1 MSASTDRAT
10 VLAIRDLRVS
20 FGRPGVEV
28 VHGLDLDVASGE
40 VVAVVGESGSGKSV
54 TALSVI
60 GLLPTNAHA
69 TGSVALH
76 GRELLDLSSQEMR
89 RIRGAE
95 IAMISQDPVASLNP
109 VFTIGFQV
117 IEAVR
122 AHDRSMSTR
131 TARRRAIELLEL
143 VDLPDP
149 ERRMKQYPHELSG
162 GQCQRVGIAMAL
174 ASDPKLLI
182 ADEPTTALDVTVQAE
197 VLDVLA
203 RIGRREGRA
212 VLLIT
217 HDMGVVAELADR
229 VVVMRDGELVEQGS
243 VRGVL
248 LKPTAPYTKQLLSAV
263 PRIGSRPAS
272 AVPSADAGSD
282 AAPVLDVSDLEVT
295 YGGRI
300 RGMFRAV
307 EGVSLQVR
315 RGEILGLVGES
326 GSGKSTIGRAIIGAA
341 PVTGGS
347 IGVDG
352 VDMLSASRAVRRET
366 RRRIGVV
373 FQNPAL
379 SLNPRYTV
387 RQSVTEPLQAIRGM
401 RGSELTD
408 RVDALLDSVG
418 LLDRAG
424 RYPHEL
430 SGGQK
435 QRVAI
440 ARGVALEPALLIA
453 DEPTS
458 ALDVSVQAQVLDVFR
473 ELQERLEFACVF
485 ISHDL
490 AVIDEL
496 CDSVT
501 VLRRGAVVE
510 SGSRELVLQHPT
522 DDYTKRLLAAAP
534 VPDPDL
540 QKERRE
546 ARLAMA

>member
-1 MSASTDRAT
+1 MSMTAPSGDPI
-10 VLAIRDLRVS
+10 LSIRDLRVH
-20 FGRPGVEV
+20 FGTRNPIEV
-28 VHGLDLDVASGE
+28 VHGLDLEIAPGE

-60 GLLPTNAHA
+60 GLLPHNAHA
-69 TGSVALH
+69 TGSVQLH
-76 GRELLDLSSQEMR
+76 GRELLGLKPAELR

-95 IAMISQDPVASLNP
+95 VALISQDPVASLNP

-117 IEAVR
+117 VEAVR
-122 AHDRSMSTR
+122 AHNGTLSAGA
-131 TARRRAIELLEL
+131 ARRRAIELLEL
-143 VDLPDP
+143 VEIP
-149 ERRMKQYPHELSG
+149 EPARRMKQYPHELSG

-174 ASDPKLLI
+174 ASDPQLLI

-203 RIGRREGRA
+203 RLGRRDGRG

-248 LKPTAPYTKQLLSAV
+248 LRPSAPYTRRLLSAV
-263 PRIGSRPAS
+263 PRIGERPVTAAS
-272 AVPSADAGSD
+272 GIVQPL
-282 AAPVLDVSDLEVT
+282 VLDVADLQVT
-295 YGGRI
+295 YGGRL
-300 RGMFRAV
+300 RGQFRAV
-307 EGVSLQVR
+307 EGVNLQVR

-326 GSGKSTIGRAIIGAA
+326 GSGKSTIGRAVIGAA

-347 IGVDG
+347 IIVDG
-352 VDMLSASRAVRRET
+352 VDMRTASRAVRRES

-387 RQSVTEPLQAIRGM
+387 RQSVEEPLSAIKGM

-408 RVDALLDSVG
+408 RVDELLESVG
-418 LLDRAG
+418 LADRGG

-440 ARGVALEPALLIA
+440 ARGVALDPALLIA

-501 VLRRGAVVE
+501 VLRGGAVVE
-510 SGSRELVLQHPT
+510 SGSRAAVLQHPS
-522 DDYTKRLLAAAP
+522 DAYTRALLAAAP
-534 VPDPDL
+534 VPDPDV
-540 QKERRE
+540 QQERRA
-546 ARLAMA
+546 ARLTAPV